1 MDLAATA
8 YGAVT
13 SGSLW
18 AVPAVT
24 VVGVVAGVSPCVA
37 PRSAVLAAVASS
49 VSTGRFIVLAAAFTA
64 GLAACYAALGLLGTK
79 FAAMLNSPYVYGA
92 LAVCLIA
99 TGVRFII
106 LTTNGKP
113 CVRHAVVPGGASF
126 AFGSVCAAAASP
138 CCTPLILPL
147 LAYAAQSGRPALAA
161 ALLGGFALGHAI
173 PTIATALLVSRGSGL
188 GLGRFAGITST
199 VGGAVM
205 IALGGYYG
213 LLA

>member
-1 MDLAATA
+1 MDVASTA
-8 YGAVT
+8 YGAMT

-24 VVGVVAGVSPCVA
+24 VVGVVAGVSPCAA
-37 PRSAVLAAVASS
+37 PRSAVLAAVARS
-49 VSTGRFIVLAAAFTA
+49 VSNGRFIFLSTAFTA
-64 GLAACYAALGLLGTK
+64 GLAACYAALGLLGSR
-79 FAAMLNSPYVYGA
+79 FAAMLNSPYVYGV

-99 TGVRFII
+99 TGVRSIV
-106 LTTNGKP
+106 LTTSGKR
-113 CVRHAVVPGGASF
+113 CVRHAAVPAGAAF
-126 AFGSVCAAAASP
+126 AFGSFCAATASP

-161 ALLGGFALGHAI
+161 ALLGGFAFGHAI
-173 PTIATALLVSRGSGL
+173 PTIVTALIASRSNGRGL
-188 GLGRFAGITST
+188 GPFASITST